1 MTIAE
6 GSGVN
11 LRYKFY
17 ASGAM
22 VADTEA
28 DPATDPGTTGGQ
40 VLRYT
45 QSSLNLRTNM
55 TKSAEILP
63 SRQVRSNRRTSRHVE
78 GSITGEL
85 SPGTY
90 FDFIEAVLRGTRVA
104 ATGPL
109 TGSSVLVP
117 SSGHV
122 RRKVAIERYN
132 EDLDLS
138 RLYTEMRVTGIKFT
152 VPAEGIS
159 TVEIPF
165 MGRNRHSLRTTAAPY
180 FTAPDP
186 ATTTE
191 VCNSL
196 SGSFSIDGV
205 RVGLVTA
212 ASINVTMN
220 SEAPNVLGQQF
231 CPDVLLG
238 STTVDGSLTFLLDDA
253 DSAADLF
260 ENETEFAIS
269 LVLTNATTG
278 GDSITI
284 DLPRC
289 KLNTADEDV
298 RGDLSQ
304 PVTCNFTALEALT
317 GSILSTIQ
325 ITDSSVITGG
335 LMAAAPDDSPA
346 PSPDE
351 PDALAA

>member
-1 MTIAE
+1 MAIAE
-6 GSGVN
+6 GSGVR
-11 LRYKFY
+11 LSYKFY
-17 ASGAM
+17 SSGSM

-28 DPATDPGTTGGQ
+28 DTSTAPGATGGQ

-45 QSSLNLRTNM
+45 QSSLNLKTNM

-78 GSITGEL
+78 GSIMGEL
-85 SPGTY
+85 SPVTY
-90 FDFIEAVLRGTRVA
+90 FDFVEAALRGTRVA

-109 TGSSVLVP
+109 TGASVIVP

-122 RRKVAIERYN
+122 RRLVAVERYN
-132 EDLDLS
+132 TDLDLS

-152 VPAEGIS
+152 VPAQGIS
-159 TVEIPF
+159 TIEIPF
-165 MGRNRHSLRTTAAPY
+165 MGRNRKTFKTTAAPY
-180 FTAPDP
+180 FTTPTA
-186 ATTTE
+186 ATTGE

-196 SGSFSIDGV
+196 SGSFNIDGT

-212 ASINVTMN
+212 ASINVAMT
-220 SEAPNVLGQQF
+220 SEAPNVLGQEF

-238 STTVDGSLTFLLDDA
+238 TTSVDGSLTFLLDDQ
-253 DSAADLF
+253 DQAATLF
-260 ENETEFAIS
+260 EAETEFAVQ
-269 LVLTNATTG
+269 LVLTNATTA

-304 PVTCNFTALEALT
+304 PVTCAFTALEATT
-317 GSILSTIQ
+317 GGILSTIQ
-325 ITDSSVITGG
+325 ITDSAVTV
-335 LMAAAPDDSPA
+335 P
-346 PSPDE
+346 
-351 PDALAA
+351 